1 MAGYKETFLNLKR
14 AERWSGTASAH
25 FLRKYLV
32 ACLCISQQNLHHM
45 CRRYMQHALCFF
57 GGGGW
62 CISWESFI
70 RRQLG
75 NGGESIPRNLVFP
88 GVSLSVCEPTQDPR
102 EAIFLLRSWK
112 KQQWEKLNNGLWS
125 LPMYSVTAAASLWW
139 CNYTPRVAGIPQTEA
154 PCILACNWS
163 FPNSTNKQFCFVEAE
178 RSGSQMECH
187 LI

>member
-1 MAGYKETFLNLKR
+1 MIRNRFCSLLKKV
-14 AERWSGTASAH
+14 SSSLFMYFTTKLTPYVS
-25 FLRKYLV
+25 
-32 ACLCISQQNLHHM
+32 SLHAA
-45 CRRYMQHALCFF
+45 RVVFVF
-57 GGGGW
+57 WGGGW
-62 CISWESFI
+62 CISWESLI

-125 LPMYSVTAAASLWW
+125 LPMYSVTATASLWW
-139 CNYTPRVAGIPQTEA
+139 CNYTSRVAGIPQTEA

>member
-1 MAGYKETFLNLKR
+1 MIRNRFCSLLKKVSSSLFMYFTTKLTPYVSSLHAARVVFFL
-14 AERWSGTASAH
+14 
-25 FLRKYLV
+25 
-32 ACLCISQQNLHHM
+32 
-45 CRRYMQHALCFF
+45 

-139 CNYTPRVAGIPQTEA
+139 CNYTSRVAGIPQTEA
-154 PCILACNWS
+154 PCILACSWS